1 MAMVRAMKRTA
12 ASLALMLLLPACA
25 SNPTTSPEPSPACP
39 HVLAVATG
47 SPSAD
52 GYREAVVAD
61 NPEGYWELNEA
72 SGDIA
77 LDAAMSHPG
86 TYVGNPLPRVPETAE
101 AGGPCRIF
109 DGRDDRVTVNSMTS
123 GIDWS
128 RGFTVEIWVRVT
140 QRTSE
145 EHAIAFN
152 YPGGGNGP
160 ALLRDEPT
168 DRFKY
173 RDGDPG
179 SDYHSA
185 VSTTVPA
192 VGSTY
197 YLVVTVDA
205 NDLGALYVNGAEE
218 ASFVTPARP
227 PANGGY
233 FTIGAEYDGSTPESF
248 WHGALDEAAVYGYA
262 LTASQVRAHWN
273 AGGGA

>member
-1 MAMVRAMKRTA
+1 MVRLMKRTA
-12 ASLALMLLLPACA
+12 ASLALVLLLPACA
-25 SNPTTSPEPSPACP
+25 SQQATSPEPSPACP
-39 HVLAVATG
+39 HIPTVATG
-47 SPSAD
+47 SPSAG
-52 GYREAVVAD
+52 GYREAVLAD

-72 SGDIA
+72 SADIA

-86 TYVGNPLPRVPETAE
+86 AYAGNPLPHLPGTME
-101 AGGPCRIF
+101 ADRPCRIF
-109 DGRDDRVTVNSMTS
+109 DGRDDRVTVNTITS

-128 RGFTVEIWVRVT
+128 RGFTMEIWVRVT

-152 YPGGGNGP
+152 DPGGGNGP

-168 DRFKY
+168 DRFKC

-179 SDYHSA
+179 SNYHSA
-185 VSTTVPA
+185 ISTTVPT

-205 NDLGALYVNGAEE
+205 NDQGALYVNGAEE

-227 PANGGY
+227 PSSGGY

-248 WHGALDEAAVYGYA
+248 WHGALDEPAVYGYA
-262 LTASQVRAHWN
+262 LTAGQVRAHWN